1 MSFGLCNAPA
11 TFQRLMQAVVGD
23 LMFQILLV
31 YLDDILVYS
40 STFEEHLKRLD
51 VVFTRLAEAGLR
63 LKPGKCHLF
72 MPKVDYLGHEV
83 SEKGIGTDSKKIE
96 AVKRWAKPSSLK
108 ELRSFIG
115 FASYYRRFVPHFAKI
130 AGPLTD
136 LVTECVREV
145 KEQKRLKP
153 PFHER
158 WKGEHQKAF
167 DDLRQH
173 LISAPILGY
182 ADYSLPFLL
191 ETDASHQGL
200 GAVLSQE
207 QDGQQRVIAY
217 ASRRL
222 RPSEKNMDN
231 YSSMKLE
238 LLALKWAVTHK
249 FRSYLLGSKTTILTD
264 NNPLSHLATAKLGA
278 VEQRW
283 AAELANF
290 DIEIKY
296 RPGKNNAS
304 ADALSRWPYGTDTTG
319 PDDYEGMRAVNSVEF
334 VSVPQRD
341 STELPRELIVRLQE
355 ACTVSEEHKAPV
367 TMTTILPEYSLEDL
381 KQMQYSDPLISRL
394 RFYWDRKSR
403 PTPSERRDEPKR
415 VKALLSQWPRIVESK
430 GLLYRQ
436 YEEAGEGIMRPL
448 LLPQVLK
455 PRVIESLH
463 DDMGHQGVERTQKL
477 IRTRCYWPGLHNEV
491 ENSIKECKRCIL
503 AKMPQPRVRV
513 AGGSLVAHKPLEVL
527 SIDYTLLE
535 KSSSGLENV
544 LVMTDVFTKFT
555 QAFPTRNQKA
565 VTVAKTLVKEWF
577 FRFGIPLRI
586 HSDQGRNFESEVVE
600 ALCRMYGVKK
610 TRTTPYNPQGNGQCE
625 RFNRTMHDLLRTL
638 TPEKKRRWPDHL
650 PELVHAYN
658 VTPHS
663 STGFAPHYLMFG
675 QEPHLPVDAL
685 LGSAKPEED
694 IGTVDEWVLAHRE
707 RLEQAYKQ
715 VGTQLNK
722 LAKER
727 QEAVVPTAKPLQ
739 VGEFVH
745 LRNRVQGR
753 NKIQDAWE
761 ADRFVVAEKISD
773 SVYSV
778 EPVGSGQAKLVH
790 RKNMRP
796 APKSNTD
803 KPQVVRPVPT
813 PRGRRTRSS
822 GRQPLTSDSDSEEE
836 RELIILGPVPQTD
849 VDTVGEPPPLPDDL
863 PEIAEVPPEMEDP
876 PEGVDDPPDIPSS
889 EDGEDDVP
897 AAIAPVPPPRR
908 TTRAN
913 AGRNPNPYNIPR
925 SALQRQAA
933 IMEIT
938 SQLGATLLSK
948 ALSHLDDK

>member
-1 MSFGLCNAPA
+1 
-11 TFQRLMQAVVGD
+11 
-23 LMFQILLV
+23 
-31 YLDDILVYS
+31 
-40 STFEEHLKRLD
+40 
-51 VVFTRLAEAGLR
+51 
-63 LKPGKCHLF
+63 
-72 MPKVDYLGHEV
+72 
-83 SEKGIGTDSKKIE
+83 
-96 AVKRWAKPSSLK
+96 
-108 ELRSFIG
+108 
-115 FASYYRRFVPHFAKI
+115 VP
-130 AGPLTD
+130 
-136 LVTECVREV
+136 
-145 KEQKRLKP
+145 
-153 PFHER
+153 
-158 WKGEHQKAF
+158 
-167 DDLRQH
+167 
-173 LISAPILGY
+173 
-182 ADYSLPFLL
+182 
-191 ETDASHQGL
+191 
-200 GAVLSQE
+200 
-207 QDGQQRVIAY
+207 
-217 ASRRL
+217 
-222 RPSEKNMDN
+222 M
-231 YSSMKLE
+231 
-238 LLALKWAVTHK
+238 
-249 FRSYLLGSKTTILTD
+249 
-264 NNPLSHLATAKLGA
+264 
-278 VEQRW
+278 
-283 AAELANF
+283 
-290 DIEIKY
+290 
-296 RPGKNNAS
+296 
-304 ADALSRWPYGTDTTG
+304 
-319 PDDYEGMRAVNSVEF
+319 
-334 VSVPQRD
+334 
-341 STELPRELIVRLQE
+341 
-355 ACTVSEEHKAPV
+355 
-367 TMTTILPEYSLEDL
+367 
-381 KQMQYSDPLISRL
+381 
-394 RFYWDRKSR
+394 
-403 PTPSERRDEPKR
+403 
-415 VKALLSQWPRIVESK
+415 
-430 GLLYRQ
+430 
-436 YEEAGEGIMRPL
+436 
-448 LLPQVLK
+448 
-455 PRVIESLH
+455 
-463 DDMGHQGVERTQKL
+463 
-477 IRTRCYWPGLHNEV
+477 
-491 ENSIKECKRCIL
+491 
-503 AKMPQPRVRV
+503 
-513 AGGSLVAHKPLEVL
+513 
-527 SIDYTLLE
+527 
-535 KSSSGLENV
+535 SSS
-544 LVMTDVFTKFT
+544 
-555 QAFPTRNQKA
+555 
-565 VTVAKTLVKEWF
+565 
-577 FRFGIPLRI
+577 
-586 HSDQGRNFESEVVE
+586 
-600 ALCRMYGVKK
+600 
-610 TRTTPYNPQGNGQCE
+610 
-625 RFNRTMHDLLRTL
+625 
-638 TPEKKRRWPDHL
+638 
-650 PELVHAYN
+650 
-658 VTPHS
+658 
-663 STGFAPHYLMFG
+663 GFAPHYLMFG